1 MNNIY
6 EQFSKL
12 LYETVRPLGAGSCLA
27 FSGGVDSSLLATFI
41 KRKFEDT
48 TLLSINF
55 LEYGEIDYIKEAAD
69 VLDLPLIMKNIHI
82 TELEEGI
89 KDTLRIIDYDR
100 VALLEN
106 CIGFYFIFKYAEEI
120 GFNCVISANGVDE
133 LFCGYD
139 VFRSQYKKT
148 KITRLIDN
156 LVETAQKDKVQIDK
170 ISDYFNLD
178 YICPFLNEKVIEY
191 SRKIP
196 VSLKIKNCNDF
207 IRKHF
212 IRKVAENQGLPKK
225 IVNRKKKSFQYSSG
239 LHKSIRKLARI
250 KGYTNQKGKKLG
262 YESGAEAFIKNL
274 EKGIVGGLV

>member
-1 MNNIY
+1 LIP
-6 EQFSKL
+6 
-12 LYETVRPLGAGSCLA
+12 VGAGSCLA
-27 FSGGVDSSLLATFI
+27 FSGGVDSSLLATFL
-41 KRKFEDT
+41 KRKLKDI

-55 LEYGEIDYIKEAAD
+55 LEYGEVEFIRKAAYEIGI
-69 VLDLPLIMKNIHI
+69 PLILKNISI

-89 KDTLRIIDYDR
+89 KDTLRIIEYDR

-120 GFNCVISANGVDE
+120 GFNYVISANGVDE

-139 VFRSQYKKT
+139 IFRSLYKKT
-148 KITRLIDN
+148 EINELIDN
-156 LVETAQKDKVQIDK
+156 LVETAQKDKVQRDK
-170 ISDYFNLD
+170 LSDYFNLD

-191 SRKIP
+191 SRNIP

-212 IRKVAENQGLPKK
+212 IRKVAEKQGLPNK
-225 IVNRKKKSFQYSSG
+225 IVNRKKNSFQYSSG
-239 LHKSIRKLARI
+239 LHKAIRKLSRI

-262 YESGAEAFIKNL
+262 YESGAKAYIKNL
-274 EKGIVGGLV
+274 EKETKGGSA